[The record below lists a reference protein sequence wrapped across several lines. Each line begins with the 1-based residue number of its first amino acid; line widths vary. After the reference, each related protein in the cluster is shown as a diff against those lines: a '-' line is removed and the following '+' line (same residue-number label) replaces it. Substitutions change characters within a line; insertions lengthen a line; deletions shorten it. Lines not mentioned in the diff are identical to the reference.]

1 MDPRR
6 DPAPDTPP
14 VDVRLSDPGEIAA
27 GLPALLGFRPRESV
41 VLISLTGE
49 GGSRVGLTVR
59 GDLPPADGAA
69 TAAAVLSRSVRT
81 DGPAAV
87 LLAVVSE
94 APDVPEVAG
103 RVPDRVGGGLPH
115 RGLVHEVVIA
125 LARDGVPVRA
135 AILVRAG
142 RWWSYDCPRPCCA
155 PSAGTPL
162 PEGVSALEAA
172 SVATGVVVERDRS
185 DLVRRITGPGG
196 SSPEAMATACEHVAT
211 ECAARILEV
220 GVDAM
225 AEESWS
231 AVTSAVERCLPGAAG
246 PALTDRETA
255 RVLCGLRDRDV
266 RDRALQLATG
276 AEAPAAE
283 ILWTECT
290 RRAPAP
296 LAAAP
301 ATLLAVSAWLRGDGA
316 MANVAL
322 THALAAEPG
331 YALARLL
338 AQALAGCLPPAE
350 LRTLI
355 GEALTGA
362 GSRRPA

>member
-6 DPAPDTPP
+6 APSPDSQRFE
-14 VDVRLSDPGEIAA
+14 VRISDPGEIAA
-27 GLPALLGFRPRESV
+27 ALPTLLGFRPRESL
-41 VLISLTGE
+41 VLISLTGD
-49 GGSRVGLTVR
+49 GARRVGLTVR
-59 GDLPPADGAA
+59 GDLPAADGAA
-69 TAAAVLSRSVRT
+69 AAAAVLSQRIRT
-81 DGPAAV
+81 DRPAAV
-87 LLAVVSE
+87 LLAVVSD
-94 APDVPEVAG
+94 APDLPSVAG
-103 RVPDRVGGGLPH
+103 RGPDGGASGLPH
-115 RGLVHEVVIA
+115 RGLVHEVVVA
-125 LARDGVPVRA
+125 LARVGVPVREVL
-135 AILVRAG
+135 LVRDG

-155 PSAGTPL
+155 PGAGTAL
-162 PEGVSALEAA
+162 PAGVSALEVA

-185 DLVRRITGPGG
+185 DLVRRIAGPDGV
-196 SSPEAMATACEHVAT
+196 ARRALAAACEEVAT
-211 ECAARILEV
+211 GCAARLLEV
-220 GVDAM
+220 GVDTV

-231 AVTSAVERCLPGAAG
+231 GVTAALERCRPGAAR
-246 PALTDRETA
+246 PALTDREVA

-276 AEAPAAE
+276 AGAPAAE

-322 THALAAEPG
+322 ARALAADPG

-350 LRTLI
+350 LRTVI
-355 GEALTGA
+355 GTALSGTGP
-362 GSRRPA
+362 GRPA

>member
-6 DPAPDTPP
+6 ASSPDPQRF
-14 VDVRLSDPGEIAA
+14 DVRISDPGEIAA
-27 GLPALLGFRPRESV
+27 ALPSLLGFRPRESA
-41 VLISLTGE
+41 VLISLTGD

-59 GDLPPADGAA
+59 GDLPPPDGAA

-81 DGPAAV
+81 DRPSAV

-94 APDVPEVAG
+94 APDVPDLAG
-103 RVPDRVGGGLPH
+103 RGRNGGASGLPH
-115 RGLVHEVVIA
+115 RGLVHEVVVA
-125 LARDGVPVRA
+125 LARDGVPVRVA
-135 AILVRAG
+135 MLVRRG

-155 PSAGTPL
+155 PGAGTAL
-162 PEGVSALEAA
+162 PAGVSALEAA
-172 SVATGVVVERDRS
+172 SVATGVVVEPDRS
-185 DLVRRITGPGG
+185 GLVRRITGSGG
-196 SSPEAMATACEHVAT
+196 PPREAMAVACEDVAT
-211 ECAARILEV
+211 ECAARIVEI
-220 GVDAM
+220 GVDAV
-225 AEESWS
+225 AEESWT
-231 AVTSAVERCLPGAAG
+231 AVRAAVERCLPGAAR
-246 PALTDRETA
+246 PALTDREAA
-255 RVLCGLRDRDV
+255 RVLCGLRDRAV

-276 AEAPAAE
+276 AGAPAAE

-296 LAAAP
+296 LRAAP

-322 THALAAEPG
+322 SRALAAEPG

-355 GEALTGA
+355 EATPTGTA
-362 GSRRPA
+362 SRRPA